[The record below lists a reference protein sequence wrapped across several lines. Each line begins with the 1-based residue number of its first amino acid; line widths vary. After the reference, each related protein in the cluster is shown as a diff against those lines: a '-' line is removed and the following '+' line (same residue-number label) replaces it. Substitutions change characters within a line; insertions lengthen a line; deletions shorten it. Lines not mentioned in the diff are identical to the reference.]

1 MGAII
6 WKTLY
11 EKRFSI
17 VAWSIG
23 AAAMVWLTMIFYPS
37 FSQGDQLADLV
48 KAMPP
53 QLQSLVGEASS
64 YKTIGGYLDTV
75 VFNLRIPMVVITMAI
90 IFGISLSA
98 GDEEKGILAT
108 LLAQPV
114 SRSRALFEKLAALLM
129 SIFIV
134 HIGVLLGIVL
144 SLLSIGDWYSF
155 DKQLAITFGSFL
167 IASVFG
173 VLAFALGIVLGKKGI
188 ASAVVATV
196 AFGAFLIDSM
206 APSVSMLESVQKFS
220 PYYYYSSAELA
231 VNGVDWSYVAIQMLM
246 IILFVSVAWSVF
258 RHRDIEV

>member
-1 MGAII
+1 MGTII
-6 WKTLY
+6 RKVLY

-17 VAWSIG
+17 LAWSIG

-48 KAMPP
+48 KALPP

-75 VFNLRIPMVVITMAI
+75 VFNLRVPMVVITMAI

-98 GDEEKGILAT
+98 GDEEKGTLAT

-114 SRSRALFEKLAALLM
+114 SRSRALCEKLLALVA

-155 DKQLAITFGSFL
+155 DKQLTITFGSFML
-167 IASVFG
+167 ASVFG
-173 VLAFALGIVLGKKGI
+173 VLAYALGMILGKKGI

-206 APSVSMLESVQKFS
+206 APSVSMLEHVQKLS
-220 PYYYYSSAELA
+220 PYYYYSNPALA
-231 VNGVDWSYVAIQMLM
+231 VNGVDWSYIAIQVLM
-246 IILFVSVAWSVF
+246 ILLCISVAWSVF